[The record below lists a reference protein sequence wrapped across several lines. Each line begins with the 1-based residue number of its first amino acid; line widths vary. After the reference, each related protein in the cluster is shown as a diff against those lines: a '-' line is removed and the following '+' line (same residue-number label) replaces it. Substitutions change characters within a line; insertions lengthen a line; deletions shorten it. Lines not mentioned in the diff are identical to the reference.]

1 VFASARPGRVMRADG
16 GHFVNVEKA
25 WSHVRQA
32 AELEGVRLHDLRHSF
47 ASIGAAGGMSLPILG
62 GLLGHRHAGTTA
74 RYAHL
79 GHDPLQVAAES
90 ISTAIAGALDGKQ
103 GAEVVEMP
111 SRGSGKFK

>member
-1 VFASARPGRVMRADG
+1 
-16 GHFVNVEKA
+16 VNVEKA
-25 WSHVRQA
+25 WSRARQA
-32 AELEGVRLHDLRHSF
+32 AELGGVRLHDLRHSF

-62 GLLGHRHAGTTA
+62 GLLGHRHAATTQ

-79 GHDPLQVAAES
+79 SNDPLQIAAES
-90 ISTAIAGALDGKQ
+90 ISGVIAGALDGAQ